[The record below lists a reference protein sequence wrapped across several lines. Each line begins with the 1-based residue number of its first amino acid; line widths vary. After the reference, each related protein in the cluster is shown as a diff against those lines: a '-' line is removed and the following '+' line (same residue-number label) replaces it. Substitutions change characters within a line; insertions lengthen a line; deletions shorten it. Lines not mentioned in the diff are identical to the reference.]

1 MTHLTFLLPGVLV
14 RDFRPVILV
23 LAGSMDDGREDLS
36 VRSGVASKLV
46 GHELPRWPS
55 LVFQNLAKETFGGSP
70 VAVACDQDIEDI
82 AILVGCSPKIMT
94 LAADRD
100 EQLVDV
106 PDVPESTL
114 SSPEFAGV

>member
-1 MTHLTFLLPGVLV
+1 LVSPARNQYIENFSVLV
-14 RDFRPVILV
+14 
-23 LAGSMDDGREDLS
+23 
-36 VRSGVASKLV
+36 
-46 GHELPRWPS
+46 H
-55 LVFQNLAKETFGGSP
+55 
-70 VAVACDQDIEDI
+70 
-82 AILVGCSPKIMT
+82 CSPKIMT